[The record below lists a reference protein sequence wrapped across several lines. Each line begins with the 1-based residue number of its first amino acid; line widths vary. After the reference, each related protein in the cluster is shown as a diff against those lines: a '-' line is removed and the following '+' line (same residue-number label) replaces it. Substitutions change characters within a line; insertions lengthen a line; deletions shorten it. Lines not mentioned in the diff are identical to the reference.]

1 METNRPGLWWMK
13 TPQKQTSSKESVIPK
28 LDLQKLHHSSSF
40 TDILRKDT
48 SGITDPDN
56 VDVES
61 ILEEINRVAAE
72 SPLGPFDRSI
82 GERSMD
88 DIMKEAERVYMES
101 SKSFEQ
107 LSQMSKTSQNI
118 SDLVSS
124 NSKMSTP
131 TPKSVSPLPLDDA
144 EKGLDKEDYISDY
157 SEDFSQDSKTDPGK
171 SSQSSQES
179 NKLDNLYKAVED
191 VDNIKLKSSELQAT
205 DLQKKSISSSSS
217 QQKTAKSISLA
228 KSSFKLPLS
237 SVNIPKQSPRAT
249 PFVSSKSS
257 PVKTPIKT
265 ASPLESPKVKL
276 KEMSRETPLGLVIA
290 SEAPMLYQPYL
301 AVENMNKVVE
311 LNQEIEVRNK
321 LIKTLE
327 DENDLLKGDIQQLK
341 LDIGTTHALMER
353 LKSEVNVKTLTS
365 PEINLELDK
374 ALEEL
379 KDSKE
384 INTSLQLQLD
394 SANKTHQ
401 LLRSSYDDLLASSK
415 GLERKVMEL
424 DSTLAKYKAELLN
437 VQQTKT
443 KLLENEINLNKLLEI
458 EKLQSKSLK
467 LQNEKDS
474 KCIQDLNRQIKE
486 MERIIARKHPDSVSA
501 LIVAAKEDVSE
512 NNLTARKLLEDRIKV
527 LEQEV
532 ASRDSQSSKVFLEIQ
547 DKFNQMKN
555 KYESHIEDLE
565 LHVSDLKSQLKNR
578 RDTYD
583 VYTQTFRDENKIPQK
598 ESFTVSVQ
606 TETVTNNT
614 KIKITPI
621 KKVSDGINHKEDAH
635 LLATIRGLQAD
646 LSNKEKVVSKL
657 QKEVDEARKTNRRL
671 QKEREGSLRNLSEKK
686 DFRSYPE
693 KLVTYSRS
701 SSVQDIRKEEE
712 LQQLK
717 LERNRLKQQLARLE
731 EDYQGLKKKRL
742 DDLTALQ
749 EAHEREISN
758 YMASVTPLREQ
769 LELQQVSVNTFQSQ
783 LIKAK
788 EEIAVLTVERD
799 HLNSRLLNSLHCGIT
814 AVSQNGG
821 DVSEVE
827 TLRKKITTLEKHYEE
842 REYRLGAIVQSLAQ
856 KSISNRSCEQC
867 AERQQQL
874 IGYKVELDQLLAS
887 VRALK

>member
-1 METNRPGLWWMK
+1 METNRQGLWWMK
-13 TPQKQTSSKESVIPK
+13 TPQKQASPKDSVISQ
-28 LDLQKLHHSSSF
+28 LDLQKLHQSSIF
-40 TDILRKDT
+40 TDILRKDP
-48 SGITDPDN
+48 SGIIDPED

-88 DIMKEAERVYMES
+88 DIMKEAERVYIES

-118 SDLVSS
+118 SDLESS

-144 EKGLDKEDYISDY
+144 EKRSDKEDYISDY
-157 SEDFSQDSKTDPGK
+157 SEDFSQDSKTDSGK
-171 SSQSSQES
+171 LSQSSQES
-179 NKLDNLYKAVED
+179 NQLDNLYKTIEKG
-191 VDNIKLKSSELQAT
+191 DNAKLKSSDVQIT
-205 DLQKKSISSSSS
+205 NMQKKSITSSSS
-217 QQKTAKSISLA
+217 QQKTAKSINLA
-228 KSSFKLPLS
+228 KSSFKLPLN
-237 SVNIPKQSPRAT
+237 SVNTPKQSPRDT
-249 PFVSSKSS
+249 LFVNSKSS
-257 PVKTPIKT
+257 PVTTTLKT
-265 ASPLESPKVKL
+265 ASLLESPKKKL
-276 KEMSRETPLGLVIA
+276 KERSQETPINLIVG
-290 SEAPMLYQPYL
+290 SEAPVPYQSHL
-301 AVENMNKVVE
+301 GLENISKIVE

-327 DENDLLKGDIQQLK
+327 DENELLKGDIQQMK

-379 KDSKE
+379 KDCKE

-401 LLRSSYDDLLASSK
+401 LLRSSYDDLLVSSK

-424 DSTLAKYKAELLN
+424 DSTLAKYKTELLN

-578 RDTYD
+578 KDTYD

-606 TETVTNNT
+606 TETVVNNT
-614 KIKITPI
+614 RTKITPM

-758 YMASVTPLREQ
+758 YMATVAPLREQ

-799 HLNSRLLNSLHCGIT
+799 HLNSRLLKGLHCG
-814 AVSQNGG
+814 GG

-827 TLRKKITTLEKHYEE
+827 TLRNKITTLEKHYDE

-856 KSISNRSCEQC
+856 KSINNRSCEQC